1 MSDELF
7 ERIKQSNNTT
17 ADFNDASTSNTIMQA
32 KLMVNI
38 ANKIRNNKEYK
49 SMEKK
54 DMEQE
59 ISEWLGTQTR

>member
-1 MSDELF
+1 
-7 ERIKQSNNTT
+7 
-17 ADFNDASTSNTIMQA
+17 MQA

-59 ISEWLGTQTR
+59 FSEWLGTQTTQQENLLKISI